1 MFQHLKVFILL
12 ILLFYMDYVKEA
24 FLKVKEDMS
33 ILKQEI
39 NRMREDLTSNLSK
52 MQEFEKLLKDL
63 QSNNNSE
70 GCSFDR
76 QILRQTDRQI
86 NSTSP
91 TDYLTDNYAF
101 EGSKASNP
109 YLSNGNKGVPTNRQT
124 DQQTDRQMNFLSETA
139 QISPNFSSS
148 GVQIPLKTSSLI
160 PPQNSIDNAVNI
172 LNSLDNLKKEIR
184 LKFKRLTE
192 QELLIFS
199 TIYQFDEE
207 VGFSDYRGIS
217 QKLNLSES
225 SIRDYVQRLIKKGIP
240 IEKNKI
246 NNKTIQLSISNNLKK
261 IATLPTILQLRDL

>member
-1 MFQHLKVFILL
+1 
-12 ILLFYMDYVKEA
+12 MDYVKEA
-24 FLKVKEDMS
+24 FLKVKEDMGV
-33 ILKQEI
+33 LKQEI
-39 NRMREDLTSNLSK
+39 NSMREDIASSLSK

-63 QSNNNSE
+63 QSNNHSVYND
-70 GCSFDR
+70 SFDR
-76 QILRQTDRQI
+76 QTFRQIDRQI
-86 NSTSP
+86 NSTSSTGYP
-91 TDYLTDNYAF
+91 TDNYPF
-101 EGSKASNP
+101 EGLKPLNP
-109 YLSNGNKGVPTNRQT
+109 CVSNGNKGVPTNRQT
-124 DQQTDRQMNFLSETA
+124 NQQTNQQMNFLSENA
-139 QISPNFSSS
+139 QLSPDFNPL
-148 GVQIPLKTSSLI
+148 GMQIPLKSSPSIL
-160 PPQNSIDNAVNI
+160 PQNSIDNAVNI

-207 VGFSDYRGIS
+207 FGFSDYRGIS